1 MEVLRAGW
9 CAGDANER
17 RLYRRGWTVDNGAAS
32 LGPSGP
38 AALHLL
44 EGHMTPG
51 SNSPT
56 TLAQTSFPKDK
67 IRVVLLEGVHARG
80 AALFKGEGFSVETS
94 AKSPDDAGLRKMLA
108 TAHVLGIRSK
118 TQLTA
123 ELLDAAPRLLT
134 IGCFCIGTDQVDLA
148 AARARG
154 IAVFNAPFSNTRSV
168 AELTLCEIIALY
180 RQLHAKSLQMHR
192 GDWDKSAAGAHEVRG
207 RTLGIVGYGH
217 IGSQVSVLAE
227 ALGMR
232 VTYFDVQSKLPLGN
246 ARAVRTLGELLK
258 ESDIVTLH
266 VPSDNST
273 HNMIGA
279 KQLKMMKPGA
289 FLINNARGTV
299 VNVDALA
306 AALKEGHVA
315 GAAVDVFPVEPAGK
329 GEAFS
334 SPLCGLA
341 NVILTPHIG
350 GSTEEAQET
359 IALDVAEKLLKFVNV
374 GSTAGAVNVPQV
386 DLPDQGGSD
395 EEDDV
400 RGRKGGG
407 RRHRILH
414 FHKNVPGVLSKMHA
428 IIAGLGANISAEYL
442 RTHEEVG
449 YVVLDVDPTDGEKV
463 LAGLRAIPETIK
475 VRMLW

>member
-1 MEVLRAGW
+1 
-9 CAGDANER
+9 
-17 RLYRRGWTVDNGAAS
+17 
-32 LGPSGP
+32 
-38 AALHLL
+38 
-44 EGHMTPG
+44 MTPA
-51 SNSPT
+51 SP
-56 TLAQTSFPKDK
+56 TSFPKDK

-80 AALFKGEGFSVETS
+80 AAMFKGDGFSVETS
-94 AKSPDDAGLRKMLA
+94 AKSPDDASLRKLLA
-108 TAHVLGIRSK
+108 QAHVVGIRSK

-148 AARARG
+148 AARAKG
-154 IAVFNAPFSNTRSV
+154 IPVFNAPFSNTRSV

-180 RQLHAKSLQMHR
+180 RQLQLKSLQMHK
-192 GDWDKSAAGAHEVRG
+192 GEWDKSAAGAHEVRG

-232 VTYFDVQSKLPLGN
+232 VLYFDVQSKLPLGN
-246 ARAVRTLGELLK
+246 ARAVRTLAELLK

-266 VPSDNST
+266 VPSDAST
-273 HNMIGA
+273 HNMMGA

-289 FLINNARGTV
+289 FLINNARGSV
-299 VNVDALA
+299 VNVEALA
-306 AALKEGHVA
+306 AALKDGHVG

-329 GEAFS
+329 GEIFA
-334 SPLCGLA
+334 SPLCGLP

-359 IALDVAEKLLKFVNV
+359 IAVDVAEKLLKFVNV

-386 DLPDQGGSD
+386 ELPDQGGT
-395 EEDDV
+395 DDDDDS
-400 RGRKGGG
+400 RSRKAAG

-428 IIAGLGANISAEYL
+428 IIAGMGANISGEYL
-442 RTHEEVG
+442 RTQDEVG

-463 LAGLRAIPETIK
+463 LAGLRAVPETIK
-475 VRMLW
+475 VRLLW

>member
-1 MEVLRAGW
+1 
-9 CAGDANER
+9 
-17 RLYRRGWTVDNGAAS
+17 
-32 LGPSGP
+32 
-38 AALHLL
+38 
-44 EGHMTPG
+44 MTPAHSSG
-51 SNSPT
+51 GNSP
-56 TLAQTSFPKDK
+56 TSFPKDK
-67 IRVVLLEGVHARG
+67 IRVVLLEGVHPRG
-80 AALFKGEGFSVETS
+80 AAMFKGEGFSVETS
-94 AKSPDDAGLRKMLA
+94 AKSPDDASLRKMLA
-108 TAHVLGIRSK
+108 NAHVVGIRSK

-123 ELLDAAPRLLT
+123 ELLEAAPRLLT
-134 IGCFCIGTDQVDLA
+134 VGCFCIGTDQVDLE
-148 AARARG
+148 AARGKG
-154 IAVFNAPFSNTRSV
+154 IPVFNAPFSNTRSV

-180 RQLHAKSLQMHR
+180 RQLHAKSLQMHK
-192 GDWDKSAAGAHEVRG
+192 GEWDKSAAGAHEVRG

-232 VTYFDVQSKLPLGN
+232 VIYFDVQSKLPLGN
-246 ARAVRTLGELLK
+246 ARSVRTLGELLK
-258 ESDIVTLH
+258 DADIVTLH
-266 VPSDNST
+266 VPNDAST

-289 FLINNARGTV
+289 FLINNARGSV

-306 AALKEGHVA
+306 AALKDGQIG

-329 GEAFS
+329 GETFT

-359 IALDVAEKLLKFVNV
+359 IAVDVVEKLLKFVNV

-386 DLPDQGGSD
+386 ELPDQGGSD
-395 EEDDV
+395 EDEDS
-400 RGRKGGG
+400 RGKKGS

-428 IIAGLGANISAEYL
+428 IIAGMGANISGEYL
-442 RTHEEVG
+442 RTQDDVG
-449 YVVLDVDPTDGEKV
+449 YVVLDVEPTDGEKV
-463 LAGLRAIPETIK
+463 LAGLRAVPETIK